1 MKAPEELHD
10 IPAGQGNEAGAGGF
24 AGGAGAGGAAAAQT
38 IPGPLV
44 RDVTDDTFAQLL
56 ELSQTVPF
64 ILDMWAPWC
73 APCRQLGPILEKAV
87 AQAGG
92 RVALAKVNVDEN
104 PAIGQAFRVQSIPA
118 VFLLIN
124 GQPAPLFNGALPA
137 SAVQEV
143 ISKVIELAEQEGV
156 TGRVQTDEAGAA
168 GAADGAAGAAGAAG
182 ATAPDAPPAVAEEIE
197 TALKL
202 QAKGEYDQAI
212 ETLEN
217 YLKANPGES
226 GKVEPLLAKVRLQA
240 RSAAAEPAG
249 DQVGQGAQAATGE
262 IAAQLEA
269 ADAQMN
275 AGDAAGAMSRLLG
288 VVAETSGEDRDAA
301 RARLVEYF
309 SILGDDPLVPA
320 MRSKLAT
327 LLY

>member
-1 MKAPEELHD
+1 MNAPEELHD
-10 IPAGQGNEAGAGGF
+10 IPAGQGSEAGAGSF
-24 AGGAGAGGAAAAQT
+24 AGGAGAGGAAGSQT

-73 APCRQLGPILEKAV
+73 GPCRQLGPVLEKAV
-87 AQAGG
+87 AKAGG
-92 RVALAKVNVDEN
+92 RVALAKVNVDES

-124 GQPAPLFNGALPA
+124 GQPAPLFNGSLPA
-137 SAVQEV
+137 SAVQKV
-143 ISKVIELAEQEGV
+143 ISKVIELAEKEGV

-168 GAADGAAGAAGAAG
+168 GAADGAEAAGAAG
-182 ATAPDAPPAVAEEIE
+182 TPAPDAPPAVAEEIE

-212 ETLEN
+212 ETLET

-226 GKVEPLLAKVRLQA
+226 SKVEPLLAKVRLQA
-240 RSAAAEPAG
+240 RSAVAEPAG
-249 DQVGQGAQAATGE
+249 DQAEQGAQAATGE

-309 SILGDDPLVPA
+309 AILGDDPLVPA

>member
-10 IPAGQGNEAGAGGF
+10 IPAGQGGKV
-24 AGGAGAGGAAAAQT
+24 GAGGAAASQT
-38 IPGPLV
+38 IPGPVV

-56 ELSQTVPF
+56 ELSRTVPF

-73 APCRQLGPILEKAV
+73 GPCRQLGPNLEKAV
-87 AQAGG
+87 KKAGG
-92 RVALAKVNVDEN
+92 RVALAKVNIDEN

-118 VFLLIN
+118 VFLLMN

-137 SAVQEV
+137 SEVQEV
-143 ISKVIELAEQEGV
+143 IGKVIELAEKEGV
-156 TGRVQTDEAGAA
+156 TGRVQTDGADEA
-168 GAADGAAGAAGAAG
+168 GAADGAEAAG

-202 QAKGEYDQAI
+202 QAQGEYDQAI
-212 ETLEN
+212 ETLET
-217 YLKANPGES
+217 YLKTNPGES
-226 GKVEPLLAKVRLQA
+226 SQVEPLLAKIRLQA
-240 RSAAAEPAG
+240 RSAEAKPAGEPAG
-249 DQVGQGAQAATGE
+249 KGAQAASGE
-262 IAAQLEA
+262 VAAQLEA

-275 AGDAAGAMSRLLG
+275 AGDAAGALSRLLG

-309 SILGDDPLVPA
+309 AILGDDPLVPA

>member
-10 IPAGQGNEAGAGGF
+10 IPAGQGGKV
-24 AGGAGAGGAAAAQT
+24 GAGGAAASQT
-38 IPGPLV
+38 IPGPVV

-56 ELSQTVPF
+56 ELSRTVPF

-73 APCRQLGPILEKAV
+73 GPCRQLGPNLEKAV
-87 AQAGG
+87 KKAGG
-92 RVALAKVNVDEN
+92 RVALAKVNIDEN
-104 PAIGQAFRVQSIPA
+104 PAIGQAFQVQSIPA
-118 VFLLIN
+118 VFLLMN
-124 GQPAPLFNGALPA
+124 GQRAPLFNGALPA

-143 ISKVIELAEQEGV
+143 VSKVIELAEKEGV
-156 TGRVQTDEAGAA
+156 TGRVQTDGAGEAGS
-168 GAADGAAGAAGAAG
+168 ADGAGAAG

-212 ETLEN
+212 ETLET

-226 GKVEPLLAKVRLQA
+226 SQVEPLLAKIRLQA
-240 RSAAAEPAG
+240 RSAEAEPAG
-249 DQVGQGAQAATGE
+249 EPAGQGATGE

-288 VVAETSGEDRDAA
+288 VVAEASGEDRDAA

-309 SILGDDPLVPA
+309 AILGDDPLVPA

>member
-10 IPAGQGNEAGAGGF
+10 IPAGQGSEAGAGGF
-24 AGGAGAGGAAAAQT
+24 AGGAGAGGAAAAHT

-44 RDVTDDTFAQLL
+44 RDVTDDTFAKLL

-73 APCRQLGPILEKAV
+73 GPCRQLGPVLEKAV
-87 AQAGG
+87 AKAGG
-92 RVALAKVNVDEN
+92 RVALAKVNIDEN

-118 VFLLIN
+118 VFLLMN

-137 SAVQEV
+137 SEVQEV

-168 GAADGAAGAAGAAG
+168 GAADGAAGAAG
-182 ATAPDAPPAVAEEIE
+182 TPAPDASPAVAEEIE

-202 QAKGEYDQAI
+202 QVQGEYDQAI

-240 RSAAAEPAG
+240 RSAVAEPAG
-249 DQVGQGAQAATGE
+249 DQAGQGAQAATGE

>member
-10 IPAGQGNEAGAGGF
+10 IPAGQGGKV
-24 AGGAGAGGAAAAQT
+24 GAGGAAASQT
-38 IPGPLV
+38 IPGPVV

-56 ELSQTVPF
+56 ELSRTVPF

-73 APCRQLGPILEKAV
+73 GPCRQLGPNLEKAV
-87 AQAGG
+87 KKAGG
-92 RVALAKVNVDEN
+92 RVALAKVNIDEN

-118 VFLLIN
+118 VFLLMN
-124 GQPAPLFNGALPA
+124 GQRAPLFNGALPA
-137 SAVQEV
+137 STVQEV
-143 ISKVIELAEQEGV
+143 VSKVIELAEKEGV
-156 TGRVQTDEAGAA
+156 TGRVQTDGAGEA
-168 GAADGAAGAAGAAG
+168 GAADGAGAAG

-212 ETLEN
+212 ETLET

-226 GKVEPLLAKVRLQA
+226 SQVEPLLAKIRLQA
-240 RSAAAEPAG
+240 RSAEAEPAG
-249 DQVGQGAQAATGE
+249 EPAGQGASGE

-288 VVAETSGEDRDAA
+288 VVAEASGEDRDAA

-309 SILGDDPLVPA
+309 AILGDDPLVPA

>member
-1 MKAPEELHD
+1 M
-10 IPAGQGNEAGAGGF
+10 
-24 AGGAGAGGAAAAQT
+24 
-38 IPGPLV
+38 
-44 RDVTDDTFAQLL
+44 
-56 ELSQTVPF
+56 
-64 ILDMWAPWC
+64 
-73 APCRQLGPILEKAV
+73 
-87 AQAGG
+87 
-92 RVALAKVNVDEN
+92 
-104 PAIGQAFRVQSIPA
+104 
-118 VFLLIN
+118 
-124 GQPAPLFNGALPA
+124 
-137 SAVQEV
+137 
-143 ISKVIELAEQEGV
+143 
-156 TGRVQTDEAGAA
+156 
-168 GAADGAAGAAGAAG
+168 
-182 ATAPDAPPAVAEEIE
+182 
-197 TALKL
+197 KL

-226 GKVEPLLAKVRLQA
+226 SKVEPLLAKVRLQA
-240 RSAAAEPAG
+240 RSAVAEPAG
-249 DQVGQGAQAATGE
+249 DQAGQGAQAATGE

-288 VVAETSGEDRDAA
+288 VIAETSGEDRDAA

>member
-10 IPAGQGNEAGAGGF
+10 IPAGKGGKAGS
-24 AGGAGAGGAAAAQT
+24 GGAAGSQT
-38 IPGPLV
+38 IPGPVV

-56 ELSQTVPF
+56 ELSRTVPF

-73 APCRQLGPILEKAV
+73 GPCRQLGPVLEKAV
-87 AQAGG
+87 KKAGG
-92 RVALAKVNVDEN
+92 RVALAKVNIDEN

-118 VFLLIN
+118 VFLLMN

-137 SAVQEV
+137 SEVQEV
-143 ISKVIELAEQEGV
+143 VSKVIELAEKEGV
-156 TGRVQTDEAGAA
+156 TGRVQTDGADEAGS
-168 GAADGAAGAAGAAG
+168 ADGAEAAG

-202 QAKGEYDQAI
+202 QAQGEYNQAI
-212 ETLEN
+212 ETLET

-226 GKVEPLLAKVRLQA
+226 GKVEPLLAKIRLQA
-240 RSAAAEPAG
+240 RSAEAEPAG
-249 DQVGQGAQAATGE
+249 EPTGQGAQAVSGE
-262 IAAQLEA
+262 VAAQLEA

-288 VVAETSGEDRDAA
+288 VVAEASGEDRDAA

-309 SILGDDPLVPA
+309 VILGDDPLVPA

>member
-1 MKAPEELHD
+1 MNTPTELHD
-10 IPAGQGNEAGAGGF
+10 ISADQGSEAGASSF
-24 AGGAGAGGAAAAQT
+24 AGHAGAGGAADAQT

-56 ELSQTVPF
+56 ELSRTVPF

-73 APCRQLGPILEKAV
+73 GPCRQLGPVLEKAV

-143 ISKVIELAEQEGV
+143 INKVIELAEQEGV

-168 GAADGAAGAAGAAG
+168 GAADGAAGATG
-182 ATAPDAPPAVAEEIE
+182 TPAPDAPPAVAEEIE

-202 QAKGEYDQAI
+202 QVQGEYDQAI

-226 GKVEPLLAKVRLQA
+226 GKVEPLLAKARLQA
-240 RSAAAEPAG
+240 RSAAEPAG
-249 DQVGQGAQAATGE
+249 DQAGQGAQAVTGE
-262 IAAQLEA
+262 VAAQLEA

-288 VVAETSGEDRDAA
+288 VVAETSGEDRDAV

-320 MRSKLAT
+320 MRSRLAT
-327 LLY
+327 VLY

>member
-1 MKAPEELHD
+1 MKALEELHD
-10 IPAGQGNEAGAGGF
+10 IPAGQG
-24 AGGAGAGGAAAAQT
+24 GGAGAGVAAASQT
-38 IPGPLV
+38 IPGPVV

-56 ELSQTVPF
+56 ELSRTVPF

-73 APCRQLGPILEKAV
+73 GPCRQLGPNLEKAV
-87 AQAGG
+87 KKAGG
-92 RVALAKVNVDEN
+92 RVALAKVNIDEN

-118 VFLLIN
+118 VFLLMN

-143 ISKVIELAEQEGV
+143 IGKVIELAEKEGV
-156 TGRVQTDEAGAA
+156 TGRVQTDGADEAGS
-168 GAADGAAGAAGAAG
+168 ADGAEAAG

-212 ETLEN
+212 ETLET

-226 GKVEPLLAKVRLQA
+226 SQVEPLLAKIRLQA
-240 RSAAAEPAG
+240 RSAEAEPAG
-249 DQVGQGAQAATGE
+249 EPAGQGATGE

-288 VVAETSGEDRDAA
+288 LVAEASGEDRDAA

-309 SILGDDPLVPA
+309 AILGDDPLVPA

>member
-10 IPAGQGNEAGAGGF
+10 IPAGQGGKVGA
-24 AGGAGAGGAAAAQT
+24 GAAAASQT
-38 IPGPLV
+38 IPGPVV

-56 ELSQTVPF
+56 ELSRTVPF

-73 APCRQLGPILEKAV
+73 GPCRQLGPNLEKAV
-87 AQAGG
+87 KKAGG
-92 RVALAKVNVDEN
+92 RVALAKVNIDEN
-104 PAIGQAFRVQSIPA
+104 PAIGQAFQVQSIPA
-118 VFLLIN
+118 VFLLMN
-124 GQPAPLFNGALPA
+124 GQRAPLFNGALPA
-137 SAVQEV
+137 STVQEV
-143 ISKVIELAEQEGV
+143 VSKVIELAEKEGV
-156 TGRVQTDEAGAA
+156 TGRVQTDGAGEA
-168 GAADGAAGAAGAAG
+168 GAADGAGAAG

-226 GKVEPLLAKVRLQA
+226 SKVEPLLAKIRLQA
-240 RSAAAEPAG
+240 RSAEAEPTGEPAG
-249 DQVGQGAQAATGE
+249 QGASGE

-288 VVAETSGEDRDAA
+288 VVAEASGEDRDAA

-309 SILGDDPLVPA
+309 AILGDDPLVPA

>member
-1 MKAPEELHD
+1 MNTPTEIHD
-10 IPAGQGNEAGAGGF
+10 ISAGHGGIADSGGSVEHAGMDDPAASPV
-24 AGGAGAGGAAAAQT
+24 

-44 RDVTDDTFAQLL
+44 RDVTDDTFAKLL
-56 ELSQTVPF
+56 ELSRTVPF

-73 APCRQLGPILEKAV
+73 GPCRQLGPVLEKAV

-156 TGRVQTDEAGAA
+156 TGRVQTDEAGTA
-168 GAADGAAGAAGAAG
+168 GTTDGAAGAGG
-182 ATAPDAPPAVAEEIE
+182 TPAPGAPPAVAEEIE

-202 QAKGEYDQAI
+202 QAQGEYDQAI
-212 ETLEN
+212 ETLET

-226 GKVEPLLAKVRLQA
+226 SKVEPLLAKARLQA
-240 RSAAAEPAG
+240 RSAVAEPAG
-249 DQVGQGAQAATGE
+249 AATGQGAQAVTGE
-262 IAAQLEA
+262 VAAQLEA

-320 MRSKLAT
+320 MRSRLAT

>member
-10 IPAGQGNEAGAGGF
+10 IPAGQGGKV
-24 AGGAGAGGAAAAQT
+24 GAGGAVASQT
-38 IPGPLV
+38 IPGPVV

-56 ELSQTVPF
+56 ELSRTVPF

-73 APCRQLGPILEKAV
+73 GPCRQLGPNLEKAV
-87 AQAGG
+87 KKAGG
-92 RVALAKVNVDEN
+92 RVALAKVNIDEN

-118 VFLLIN
+118 VFLLMN

-137 SAVQEV
+137 SEVQEV
-143 ISKVIELAEQEGV
+143 IGKVIELAEKEGV
-156 TGRVQTDEAGAA
+156 TGRVQTDGADEA
-168 GAADGAAGAAGAAG
+168 GAADGAGAAG

-202 QAKGEYDQAI
+202 QAQGEYDQAI
-212 ETLEN
+212 ETLET
-217 YLKANPGES
+217 YLKTNPGES
-226 GKVEPLLAKVRLQA
+226 GKVEPLLAKIRLQA
-240 RSAAAEPAG
+240 RSAEAEPAG
-249 DQVGQGAQAATGE
+249 EPAGQGATGE

-288 VVAETSGEDRDAA
+288 VVAEASGEDRDAA

-309 SILGDDPLVPA
+309 AILGDDPLVPA

>member
-10 IPAGQGNEAGAGGF
+10 IPAGQGGKV
-24 AGGAGAGGAAAAQT
+24 GAGGAAASQT
-38 IPGPLV
+38 IPGPVV

-56 ELSQTVPF
+56 ELSRTVPF

-73 APCRQLGPILEKAV
+73 GPCRQLGPNLEKAV
-87 AQAGG
+87 KKAGG
-92 RVALAKVNVDEN
+92 RVALAKVNIDEN

-118 VFLLIN
+118 VFLLMN

-143 ISKVIELAEQEGV
+143 ISKVIELAEKEGV
-156 TGRVQTDEAGAA
+156 TGRVQTDGAGEA
-168 GAADGAAGAAGAAG
+168 GAADGAGAAG

-212 ETLEN
+212 ETLET

-226 GKVEPLLAKVRLQA
+226 SQVEPLLAKIRLQA
-240 RSAAAEPAG
+240 RSAEAEPAG
-249 DQVGQGAQAATGE
+249 EPAGQGATGE

-275 AGDAAGAMSRLLG
+275 AGDAAGALSRLLG

-309 SILGDDPLVPA
+309 AILGDDPLVPA

>member
-10 IPAGQGNEAGAGGF
+10 IPAGQGGKV
-24 AGGAGAGGAAAAQT
+24 GAGGAAASQT
-38 IPGPLV
+38 IPGPVV

-56 ELSQTVPF
+56 ELSRTVPF

-73 APCRQLGPILEKAV
+73 GPCRQLGPNLEKAV
-87 AQAGG
+87 KKAGG
-92 RVALAKVNVDEN
+92 RVALAKVNIDEN
-104 PAIGQAFRVQSIPA
+104 PAIGQAFQVQSIPA
-118 VFLLIN
+118 VFLLMN
-124 GQPAPLFNGALPA
+124 GQRAPLFNGALPA
-137 SAVQEV
+137 STVQEV
-143 ISKVIELAEQEGV
+143 VSKVIELAEKEGV
-156 TGRVQTDEAGAA
+156 TGRVQTDGAGEA
-168 GAADGAAGAAGAAG
+168 GAADGAGAAG

-212 ETLEN
+212 ETLET

-226 GKVEPLLAKVRLQA
+226 SQVEPLLAKIRLQA
-240 RSAAAEPAG
+240 RSAEAEPAG
-249 DQVGQGAQAATGE
+249 EPAGQGASGE

-288 VVAETSGEDRDAA
+288 VVAEASGEDRDAA

-309 SILGDDPLVPA
+309 AILGDDPLVPA

>member
-10 IPAGQGNEAGAGGF
+10 IPAGQG
-24 AGGAGAGGAAAAQT
+24 GGAGAGGAAASQT
-38 IPGPLV
+38 IPGPVV

-56 ELSQTVPF
+56 ELSRTVPF

-73 APCRQLGPILEKAV
+73 GPCRQLGPNLEKAV
-87 AQAGG
+87 KKAGG
-92 RVALAKVNVDEN
+92 RVALAKVNIDEN

-118 VFLLIN
+118 VFLLMN

-143 ISKVIELAEQEGV
+143 VSKVIELAEKEGV
-156 TGRVQTDEAGAA
+156 TGRVQTDGAGEAGS
-168 GAADGAAGAAGAAG
+168 ADGAEAAG

-212 ETLEN
+212 ETLET

-226 GKVEPLLAKVRLQA
+226 SQVEPLLAKIRLQA
-240 RSAAAEPAG
+240 RSAEAEPAG
-249 DQVGQGAQAATGE
+249 ESAGKGAQAASGE
-262 IAAQLEA
+262 VAAQLEA

-275 AGDAAGAMSRLLG
+275 AGDAAGALSRLLG

>member
-1 MKAPEELHD
+1 MKAPEELQD
-10 IPAGQGNEAGAGGF
+10 IPAGQGSEPGSGDF
-24 AGGAGAGGAAAAQT
+24 AGGAGASGAAGSQT

-92 RVALAKVNVDEN
+92 RVALAKVNVDES

-124 GQPAPLFNGALPA
+124 GQPAPLFNGSLPA
-137 SAVQEV
+137 SAVQKV
-143 ISKVIELAEQEGV
+143 ISKVIELAEKEGV

-168 GAADGAAGAAGAAG
+168 DGAEAAGTAG
-182 ATAPDAPPAVAEEIE
+182 TPAPDAPPAVAEEIE

-202 QAKGEYDQAI
+202 QAKGEYNQAI
-212 ETLEN
+212 ETLET

-226 GKVEPLLAKVRLQA
+226 SKVEPLLAKVRLQA
-240 RSAAAEPAG
+240 RSAVAEPAG
-249 DQVGQGAQAATGE
+249 DQAEQGAQAATGE

-309 SILGDDPLVPA
+309 AILGDDSLVPA

>member
-10 IPAGQGNEAGAGGF
+10 IPAGQGGKV
-24 AGGAGAGGAAAAQT
+24 GAGGAAASQT
-38 IPGPLV
+38 IPGPVV

-56 ELSQTVPF
+56 ELSRTVPF

-73 APCRQLGPILEKAV
+73 GPCRQLGPNLEKAV
-87 AQAGG
+87 KKAGG
-92 RVALAKVNVDEN
+92 RVALAKVNIDEN

-118 VFLLIN
+118 VFLLMN

-143 ISKVIELAEQEGV
+143 VSKVIELAEKEGV
-156 TGRVQTDEAGAA
+156 TGRVQTDGAGEA
-168 GAADGAAGAAGAAG
+168 GAADGAGAAG

-226 GKVEPLLAKVRLQA
+226 SKVEPLLAKVRLQA
-240 RSAAAEPAG
+240 RSAVAEPAG
-249 DQVGQGAQAATGE
+249 DQAGQGAQAATGE

>member
-1 MKAPEELHD
+1 
-10 IPAGQGNEAGAGGF
+10 F
-24 AGGAGAGGAAAAQT
+24 
-38 IPGPLV
+38 
-44 RDVTDDTFAQLL
+44 R
-56 ELSQTVPF
+56 
-64 ILDMWAPWC
+64 
-73 APCRQLGPILEKAV
+73 
-87 AQAGG
+87 
-92 RVALAKVNVDEN
+92 RVLFRST
-104 PAIGQAFRVQSIPA
+104 GQAFRVQSIPA
-118 VFLLIN
+118 VFLLMN

-168 GAADGAAGAAGAAG
+168 GATDGAAGAAG
-182 ATAPDAPPAVAEEIE
+182 TPAPDAPPAVAEEIE
-197 TALKL
+197 AALKL

-226 GKVEPLLAKVRLQA
+226 SKVEPLLAKVRLQA
-240 RSAAAEPAG
+240 RSAVAEPAG
-249 DQVGQGAQAATGE
+249 DQAGQGTQAATGE

-275 AGDAAGAMSRLLG
+275 AGDTAGAMSRLLG
-288 VVAETSGEDRDAA
+288 VIAETSGEDRDAA

>member
-1 MKAPEELHD
+1 MTMKAPEELHD
-10 IPAGQGNEAGAGGF
+10 IPAGQG
-24 AGGAGAGGAAAAQT
+24 GGAGAGGAAGSQT

-56 ELSQTVPF
+56 ELSRTVPF

-73 APCRQLGPILEKAV
+73 GPCRQLGPVLEKAV

-118 VFLLIN
+118 VFLLMN

-143 ISKVIELAEQEGV
+143 VSKVIELAEKEGV
-156 TGRVQTDEAGAA
+156 TGRVQTDGAGEA
-168 GAADGAAGAAGAAG
+168 GAADGAGAAG
-182 ATAPDAPPAVAEEIE
+182 ATAPDAPPTVAEEIE

-202 QAKGEYDQAI
+202 QAQGEYDQAI
-212 ETLEN
+212 ETLET

-226 GKVEPLLAKVRLQA
+226 GKVEPLLAKIRLQA
-240 RSAAAEPAG
+240 RSAEAEPAG
-249 DQVGQGAQAATGE
+249 EPAGKGATGE
-262 IAAQLEA
+262 VAAQLEA

-275 AGDAAGAMSRLLG
+275 AGDAAGALSRLLG

-309 SILGDDPLVPA
+309 AILGDDPLVPA

>member
-10 IPAGQGNEAGAGGF
+10 IPAGQGGKV
-24 AGGAGAGGAAAAQT
+24 GAGGAAASQT
-38 IPGPLV
+38 IPGPVV
-44 RDVTDDTFAQLL
+44 RDVTDDTFAHLL

-73 APCRQLGPILEKAV
+73 GPCRQLGPNLEKAV
-87 AQAGG
+87 KKAGG
-92 RVALAKVNVDEN
+92 RVALAKVNIDEN
-104 PAIGQAFRVQSIPA
+104 PAIGQAFQVQSIPA
-118 VFLLIN
+118 VFLLMN
-124 GQPAPLFNGALPA
+124 GQRAPLFNGALPA
-137 SAVQEV
+137 STVQEV
-143 ISKVIELAEQEGV
+143 VSKVIELAEKEGV
-156 TGRVQTDEAGAA
+156 TGRVQTDGAGEA
-168 GAADGAAGAAGAAG
+168 GAADGAGAAG

-226 GKVEPLLAKVRLQA
+226 SKVEPLLAKIRLQA
-240 RSAAAEPAG
+240 RSAEAEPTGEPAG
-249 DQVGQGAQAATGE
+249 QGASGE

-288 VVAETSGEDRDAA
+288 VVAEASGEDRDAA

-309 SILGDDPLVPA
+309 AILGDDPLVPA

>member
-10 IPAGQGNEAGAGGF
+10 IPAGQGSEAGAGGF
-24 AGGAGAGGAAAAQT
+24 AGGAGADGAAAAQT

-73 APCRQLGPILEKAV
+73 GPCRQLGPVLEKAV
-87 AQAGG
+87 AKAGG
-92 RVALAKVNVDEN
+92 RVALAKVNIDEN

-118 VFLLIN
+118 VFLLMN
-124 GQPAPLFNGALPA
+124 GQPAPLFSGALPA

-168 GAADGAAGAAGAAG
+168 GAADGAAGAAG
-182 ATAPDAPPAVAEEIE
+182 TPAPDAPPAVAEEIE

-202 QAKGEYDQAI
+202 QSKGEYDQAI

-249 DQVGQGAQAATGE
+249 DQAGQNAQAATGE

-288 VVAETSGEDRDAA
+288 VIAETSGEDRDAA

>member
-10 IPAGQGNEAGAGGF
+10 IPAGQGGKV
-24 AGGAGAGGAAAAQT
+24 GAGGAAASQT
-38 IPGPLV
+38 IPGPVV

-56 ELSQTVPF
+56 ELSRTVPF

-73 APCRQLGPILEKAV
+73 GPCRQLGPNLEKAV
-87 AQAGG
+87 KKAGG
-92 RVALAKVNVDEN
+92 RVALAKVNIDEN
-104 PAIGQAFRVQSIPA
+104 PAIGQAFQVQSIPA
-118 VFLLIN
+118 VFLLMN
-124 GQPAPLFNGALPA
+124 GQRAPLFNGALPA
-137 SAVQEV
+137 STVQEV
-143 ISKVIELAEQEGV
+143 VSKVIELAEKEGV
-156 TGRVQTDEAGAA
+156 TGRVQTDGAGEA
-168 GAADGAAGAAGAAG
+168 GAADGAGAAG

-226 GKVEPLLAKVRLQA
+226 SKVEPLLAKIRLQA
-240 RSAAAEPAG
+240 RSAEAEPTGEPAG
-249 DQVGQGAQAATGE
+249 QGASGE

-288 VVAETSGEDRDAA
+288 VVAEASGEDRDAA

-309 SILGDDPLVPA
+309 AILGDDSLVPA

>member
-10 IPAGQGNEAGAGGF
+10 IPAGQGGKV
-24 AGGAGAGGAAAAQT
+24 GAGGAAASQT

-56 ELSQTVPF
+56 ELSRTVPF

-73 APCRQLGPILEKAV
+73 GPCRQLGPNLEKAV
-87 AQAGG
+87 KKAGG
-92 RVALAKVNVDEN
+92 RVALAKVNIDEN

-118 VFLLIN
+118 VFLLMN

-143 ISKVIELAEQEGV
+143 VSKVIELAEKEGV
-156 TGRVQTDEAGAA
+156 TGRVQTDGADEA
-168 GAADGAAGAAGAAG
+168 GAADGAGAAG

-212 ETLEN
+212 ETLET

-226 GKVEPLLAKVRLQA
+226 GKVEPLLAKIRLQA
-240 RSAAAEPAG
+240 RSAEAEPAG
-249 DQVGQGAQAATGE
+249 EPAGQGATGE

-275 AGDAAGAMSRLLG
+275 AGDAAGALSRLLG

-309 SILGDDPLVPA
+309 AILGDDPLVPA

>member
-10 IPAGQGNEAGAGGF
+10 IPAGQGGKV
-24 AGGAGAGGAAAAQT
+24 GAGGAAASQT
-38 IPGPLV
+38 IPGPVV

-56 ELSQTVPF
+56 ELSRTVPF

-73 APCRQLGPILEKAV
+73 GPCRQLGPNLEKAV
-87 AQAGG
+87 KKAGG
-92 RVALAKVNVDEN
+92 RVALAKVNIDEN
-104 PAIGQAFRVQSIPA
+104 PAIGQALQVQSIPA
-118 VFLLIN
+118 VFLLMN
-124 GQPAPLFNGALPA
+124 GQRAPLFNGALPA

-143 ISKVIELAEQEGV
+143 VSKVIELAEKEGV
-156 TGRVQTDEAGAA
+156 TGRVQTDGAGEA
-168 GAADGAAGAAGAAG
+168 GAADGAGAAG

-212 ETLEN
+212 ETLET

-226 GKVEPLLAKVRLQA
+226 SQVEPLLAKIRLQA
-240 RSAAAEPAG
+240 RSAEAEPAG
-249 DQVGQGAQAATGE
+249 EPAGQGAQAASGE

-275 AGDAAGAMSRLLG
+275 AGDAAGALSRLLG

-309 SILGDDPLVPA
+309 AILGDDPLVPA

>member
-10 IPAGQGNEAGAGGF
+10 IPAGQGGKV
-24 AGGAGAGGAAAAQT
+24 GAGGAAASQT
-38 IPGPLV
+38 IPGPVV

-56 ELSQTVPF
+56 ELSRTVPF

-73 APCRQLGPILEKAV
+73 GPCRQLGPNLEKAV
-87 AQAGG
+87 KKAGG
-92 RVALAKVNVDEN
+92 RVALAKVNIDEN

-118 VFLLIN
+118 VFLLMN

-137 SAVQEV
+137 SEVQEV
-143 ISKVIELAEQEGV
+143 IGKVIELAEKEGV
-156 TGRVQTDEAGAA
+156 TGRVQTDGADEA
-168 GAADGAAGAAGAAG
+168 GAADGDEAAG

-202 QAKGEYDQAI
+202 QAQGEYDQAI
-212 ETLEN
+212 ETLET
-217 YLKANPGES
+217 YLKTNPGES
-226 GKVEPLLAKVRLQA
+226 GKVEPLLAKIRLQA
-240 RSAAAEPAG
+240 RSAKAKPAGEPAG
-249 DQVGQGAQAATGE
+249 KGASGE
-262 IAAQLEA
+262 VAAQLEA

-275 AGDAAGAMSRLLG
+275 AGNAAGALSRLLG

-309 SILGDDPLVPA
+309 AILGDDPLVPA

>member
-10 IPAGQGNEAGAGGF
+10 IPAGQGGA
-24 AGGAGAGGAAAAQT
+24 AGAGGAADAHT

-44 RDVTDDTFAQLL
+44 RDVTDDTFAQFL
-56 ELSQTVPF
+56 ELSRTVPF

-73 APCRQLGPILEKAV
+73 GPCRQLGPVLEKAV

-118 VFLLIN
+118 VFLLMN

-143 ISKVIELAEQEGV
+143 INKVIELAEKEGV

-168 GAADGAAGAAGAAG
+168 DGAAGAA
-182 ATAPDAPPAVAEEIE
+182 APDAPPAVAEEIE

-202 QAKGEYDQAI
+202 QAQGEYDQTI
-212 ETLEN
+212 ETLET

-240 RSAAAEPAG
+240 RSAVAEPAG
-249 DQVGQGAQAATGE
+249 DQAGQGAQAVTGE

-275 AGDAAGAMSRLLG
+275 ARDAAGAMSRLLG

>member
-10 IPAGQGNEAGAGGF
+10 IPAGQGGKV
-24 AGGAGAGGAAAAQT
+24 GAGGAAASQT
-38 IPGPLV
+38 IPGPVV

-56 ELSQTVPF
+56 ELSRTVPF

-73 APCRQLGPILEKAV
+73 GPCRQLGPNLEKAV
-87 AQAGG
+87 KKAGG
-92 RVALAKVNVDEN
+92 RVALAKVNIDEN
-104 PAIGQAFRVQSIPA
+104 PAIGQAFQVQSIPA
-118 VFLLIN
+118 VFLLMN
-124 GQPAPLFNGALPA
+124 GQRAPLFNGALPA
-137 SAVQEV
+137 STVQEV
-143 ISKVIELAEQEGV
+143 VSKVIELAEKEGV
-156 TGRVQTDEAGAA
+156 TGRVQTDGAGEA
-168 GAADGAAGAAGAAG
+168 GAADGAGAAG

-212 ETLEN
+212 ETLET

-226 GKVEPLLAKVRLQA
+226 SQVEPLLAKIRLQA
-240 RSAAAEPAG
+240 RSAEAEPAG
-249 DQVGQGAQAATGE
+249 EPAGQGAQTASGE
-262 IAAQLEA
+262 VAAQLEA

-275 AGDAAGAMSRLLG
+275 AGDAAGALSRLLG

-309 SILGDDPLVPA
+309 AILGDDPLVPA

>member
-10 IPAGQGNEAGAGGF
+10 IPAGQGGKV
-24 AGGAGAGGAAAAQT
+24 GAGGAAASQT
-38 IPGPLV
+38 IPGPVV

-56 ELSQTVPF
+56 ELSRTVPF

-73 APCRQLGPILEKAV
+73 GPCRQLGPNLEKAV
-87 AQAGG
+87 KKAGG
-92 RVALAKVNVDEN
+92 RVALAKVNIDEN
-104 PAIGQAFRVQSIPA
+104 PAIGQAFQVQSIPA
-118 VFLLIN
+118 VFLLMN
-124 GQPAPLFNGALPA
+124 GQRAPLFNGALPA
-137 SAVQEV
+137 STVQEV
-143 ISKVIELAEQEGV
+143 VSKVIELAEKEGV
-156 TGRVQTDEAGAA
+156 TGRVQTDGAGEA
-168 GAADGAAGAAGAAG
+168 GAADGAGAAG

-226 GKVEPLLAKVRLQA
+226 SKVEPLLAKIRLQA
-240 RSAAAEPAG
+240 RSAEAEPTGEPAG
-249 DQVGQGAQAATGE
+249 QGASGE

-288 VVAETSGEDRDAA
+288 VVAEASGEDRDAA

-309 SILGDDPLVPA
+309 AILGDDPLVPA

>member
-10 IPAGQGNEAGAGGF
+10 IPAGQGSEAGAGGF
-24 AGGAGAGGAAAAQT
+24 AGGAGASGAAAAQT

-73 APCRQLGPILEKAV
+73 GPCRQLGPLLEKAV
-87 AQAGG
+87 AKAGG
-92 RVALAKVNVDEN
+92 RVALAKVNIDEN

-118 VFLLIN
+118 VFLLMN

-137 SAVQEV
+137 SAVQKV
-143 ISKVIELAEQEGV
+143 ISKVIELAEKEGV
-156 TGRVQTDEAGAA
+156 TGRVQTDEAGAT
-168 GAADGAAGAAGAAG
+168 GAADGAEAAGTAG
-182 ATAPDAPPAVAEEIE
+182 TPASDAPPAVAEEIE

-226 GKVEPLLAKVRLQA
+226 NKVEPLLAKVRLQA
-240 RSAAAEPAG
+240 RSAVAEPAG
-249 DQVGQGAQAATGE
+249 DQAEQGTQAASGE

>member
-10 IPAGQGNEAGAGGF
+10 IPAGQGGK
-24 AGGAGAGGAAAAQT
+24 AGAGGAAASQT
-38 IPGPLV
+38 IPGPVV

-56 ELSQTVPF
+56 ELSRTVPF

-73 APCRQLGPILEKAV
+73 GPCRQLGPNLEKAV
-87 AQAGG
+87 KKAGG
-92 RVALAKVNVDEN
+92 RVALAKVNIDEN

-118 VFLLIN
+118 VFLLMN

-143 ISKVIELAEQEGV
+143 ISKVIELAEKEGV
-156 TGRVQTDEAGAA
+156 TGRVQTDGADEAGS
-168 GAADGAAGAAGAAG
+168 ADGAGAAG

-212 ETLEN
+212 ETLET

-226 GKVEPLLAKVRLQA
+226 GKVEPLLAKIRLQA
-240 RSAAAEPAG
+240 RSAEAEPTGEPAG
-249 DQVGQGAQAATGE
+249 KGAQTASGE
-262 IAAQLEA
+262 VAAQLEA

-275 AGDAAGAMSRLLG
+275 AGDAAGALSRLLG

-309 SILGDDPLVPA
+309 AILGDDPLVPA

>member
-1 MKAPEELHD
+1 MNAPTELHD
-10 IPAGQGNEAGAGGF
+10 ISAGHGGIADSGGSAGH
-24 AGGAGAGGAAAAQT
+24 AGAGGAAAAQT
-38 IPGPLV
+38 IPGSLV
-44 RDVTDDTFAQLL
+44 RDVTDDTFAKLL
-56 ELSQTVPF
+56 ELSRTVPF

-73 APCRQLGPILEKAV
+73 GPCRQLGPVLEKAV

-118 VFLLIN
+118 VFLLMN

-168 GAADGAAGAAGAAG
+168 GAADGAAGAGG
-182 ATAPDAPPAVAEEIE
+182 TPAPGAPPAVAEEIE

-212 ETLEN
+212 ETLET

-240 RSAAAEPAG
+240 RSAVAEPAG
-249 DQVGQGAQAATGE
+249 AATGQGAQAVTGE

-288 VVAETSGEDRDAA
+288 VIAETSGEDRDAA

>member
-1 MKAPEELHD
+1 MKVPEELHD
-10 IPAGQGNEAGAGGF
+10 IPAGQGSEAGAGGF
-24 AGGAGAGGAAAAQT
+24 AGGAGAGGAADTQT

-73 APCRQLGPILEKAV
+73 GPCRQLGPVLEKAV
-87 AQAGG
+87 AKAGG
-92 RVALAKVNVDEN
+92 RVALAKVNIDEN

-168 GAADGAAGAAGAAG
+168 GAADGAAGAVG
-182 ATAPDAPPAVAEEIE
+182 TPAPDAPPAVAEEIE
-197 TALKL
+197 AALKL

-226 GKVEPLLAKVRLQA
+226 SKVEPLLAKARLQA
-240 RSAAAEPAG
+240 RSAVAEPAG
-249 DQVGQGAQAATGE
+249 DQAGQGAQAATGE

>member
-1 MKAPEELHD
+1 MNTPTELHD
-10 IPAGQGNEAGAGGF
+10 ISAGHGGIADSGGSVEHAGMDGSIASPM
-24 AGGAGAGGAAAAQT
+24 

-44 RDVTDDTFAQLL
+44 RDVTDDTFAKLL
-56 ELSQTVPF
+56 ELSRTVPF

-73 APCRQLGPILEKAV
+73 GPCRQLGPVLEKAV

-168 GAADGAAGAAGAAG
+168 GATDGAAGAGG
-182 ATAPDAPPAVAEEIE
+182 TPAPGAPPAVAEEIE

-202 QAKGEYDQAI
+202 QAKGEYGQAI
-212 ETLEN
+212 ETLET
-217 YLKANPGES
+217 YLKSNPGQS
-226 GKVEPLLAKVRLQA
+226 GKVEPLLAKARLQA
-240 RSAAAEPAG
+240 RSAVAEPAG
-249 DQVGQGAQAATGE
+249 DQAEQGAQAVTGE

-320 MRSKLAT
+320 MRSRLAT
-327 LLY
+327 VLY

>member
-10 IPAGQGNEAGAGGF
+10 IPAGQGGKV
-24 AGGAGAGGAAAAQT
+24 GAGGAAASQT
-38 IPGPLV
+38 IPGPVV

-56 ELSQTVPF
+56 ELSRTVPF

-73 APCRQLGPILEKAV
+73 GPCRQLGPNLEKAV
-87 AQAGG
+87 KKAGG
-92 RVALAKVNVDEN
+92 RVALAKVNIDEN
-104 PAIGQAFRVQSIPA
+104 PAIGQAFQVQSIPA
-118 VFLLIN
+118 VFLLMN
-124 GQPAPLFNGALPA
+124 GQRAPLFNGALPA
-137 SAVQEV
+137 STVQEV
-143 ISKVIELAEQEGV
+143 VSKVIELAEKEGV
-156 TGRVQTDEAGAA
+156 TGRVQTDGAGEA
-168 GAADGAAGAAGAAG
+168 GAADGAGAAG

-212 ETLEN
+212 ETLET

-226 GKVEPLLAKVRLQA
+226 SQVEPLLAKIRLQA
-240 RSAAAEPAG
+240 RSAEAEPTGEPAG
-249 DQVGQGAQAATGE
+249 KGAQAAGGE
-262 IAAQLEA
+262 VAAQLEA

>member
-10 IPAGQGNEAGAGGF
+10 IPAGQGSEAGAGGF
-24 AGGAGAGGAAAAQT
+24 AGGAGAGGAAAAHT

-44 RDVTDDTFAQLL
+44 RDVTDDTFAKLL

-73 APCRQLGPILEKAV
+73 GPCRQLGPVLEKAV
-87 AQAGG
+87 AKAGG
-92 RVALAKVNVDEN
+92 RVALAKVNIDEN

-118 VFLLIN
+118 VFLLMN

-137 SAVQEV
+137 SEVQEV

-168 GAADGAAGAAGAAG
+168 GAADGAAGAAG
-182 ATAPDAPPAVAEEIE
+182 TPAPDASPAVAEEIE

-202 QAKGEYDQAI
+202 QVQGEYDQAI

-240 RSAAAEPAG
+240 RSAVAEPAG
-249 DQVGQGAQAATGE
+249 DQAGQGAQAATGE

-275 AGDAAGAMSRLLG
+275 REMPPGRCLG
-288 VVAETSGEDRDAA
+288 CWGS
-301 RARLVEYF
+301 
-309 SILGDDPLVPA
+309 
-320 MRSKLAT
+320 
-327 LLY
+327 

>member
-1 MKAPEELHD
+1 MKAPEGLHD
-10 IPAGQGNEAGAGGF
+10 IPAGQG
-24 AGGAGAGGAAAAQT
+24 GGAGAGGAAGSQT
-38 IPGPLV
+38 IPGPVV
-44 RDVTDDTFAQLL
+44 RDVRDDTFAQLL
-56 ELSQTVPF
+56 ELSRTVPF

-73 APCRQLGPILEKAV
+73 GPCRQLGPNLEKAV
-87 AQAGG
+87 KKAGG
-92 RVALAKVNVDEN
+92 RVALAKVNIDEN

-118 VFLLIN
+118 VFLLMN

-143 ISKVIELAEQEGV
+143 IGKVIELAEKEGV
-156 TGRVQTDEAGAA
+156 TGRVQTDGAGEA
-168 GAADGAAGAAGAAG
+168 GAADGAGAAG

-212 ETLEN
+212 ETLET

-226 GKVEPLLAKVRLQA
+226 SQVEPLLAKIRLQA
-240 RSAAAEPAG
+240 RSAEAEPAG
-249 DQVGQGAQAATGE
+249 EPAGQGATGE

-288 VVAETSGEDRDAA
+288 VVAEASGEDRDAA

-309 SILGDDPLVPA
+309 AILGDDPLVPA

>member
-10 IPAGQGNEAGAGGF
+10 IPAGQGGKV
-24 AGGAGAGGAAAAQT
+24 GAGGAAASQT
-38 IPGPLV
+38 IPGPVV

-56 ELSQTVPF
+56 ELSRTVPF

-73 APCRQLGPILEKAV
+73 GPCRQLGPNLAKAV
-87 AQAGG
+87 KKAGG
-92 RVALAKVNVDEN
+92 RVALAKVNIDEN
-104 PAIGQAFRVQSIPA
+104 PAIGQAFQVQSIPA
-118 VFLLIN
+118 VFLLMN
-124 GQPAPLFNGALPA
+124 GQRAPLFNGALPA

-143 ISKVIELAEQEGV
+143 VSKVIELAEKEGV
-156 TGRVQTDEAGAA
+156 TGRVQTDGAGEA
-168 GAADGAAGAAGAAG
+168 GAADGAGAAG

-197 TALKL
+197 TSLKL

-212 ETLEN
+212 ETLET
-217 YLKANPGES
+217 YLKTNPGES
-226 GKVEPLLAKVRLQA
+226 SQVEPLLAKIRLQA
-240 RSAAAEPAG
+240 RSAEAEPTGEPA
-249 DQVGQGAQAATGE
+249 GQGAQTASGE
-262 IAAQLEA
+262 VAAQLEA

-275 AGDAAGAMSRLLG
+275 AGDAAGAMYRLLG
-288 VVAETSGEDRDAA
+288 VVAEASGEDRDAA

-309 SILGDDPLVPA
+309 AILGDDPLVPA

>member
-10 IPAGQGNEAGAGGF
+10 IPAGQGGKV
-24 AGGAGAGGAAAAQT
+24 GAGGAAASQT
-38 IPGPLV
+38 IPGPVV

-56 ELSQTVPF
+56 ELSRTVPF

-73 APCRQLGPILEKAV
+73 GPCRQLGPNLEKAV
-87 AQAGG
+87 KKAGG
-92 RVALAKVNVDEN
+92 RVALAKVNIDEN

-118 VFLLIN
+118 VFLLMN

-143 ISKVIELAEQEGV
+143 VSKVIELAEKEGV
-156 TGRVQTDEAGAA
+156 TGRVQTDGAGEA
-168 GAADGAAGAAGAAG
+168 GAADGAGAAG

-226 GKVEPLLAKVRLQA
+226 SKVEPLLAKVRLQA
-240 RSAAAEPAG
+240 RSAVAEPAG
-249 DQVGQGAQAATGE
+249 DQAGQGAQAATGE

-288 VVAETSGEDRDAA
+288 VIAETSGEDRDAA

>member
-10 IPAGQGNEAGAGGF
+10 IPAGQG
-24 AGGAGAGGAAAAQT
+24 GGAGAGGAAASQT

-56 ELSQTVPF
+56 ELSRTVPF

-73 APCRQLGPILEKAV
+73 GPCRQLGPVLEKAV

-118 VFLLIN
+118 VFLLMN

-143 ISKVIELAEQEGV
+143 VSKVIELAEKEGV
-156 TGRVQTDEAGAA
+156 TGRVQTDGAGEA
-168 GAADGAAGAAGAAG
+168 GAADGAGAAG
-182 ATAPDAPPAVAEEIE
+182 ATAPDAPPTVAEEIE

-202 QAKGEYDQAI
+202 QAQGEYDQAI
-212 ETLEN
+212 ETLET

-226 GKVEPLLAKVRLQA
+226 GKVEPLLAKIRLQA
-240 RSAAAEPAG
+240 RSAEAEPAG
-249 DQVGQGAQAATGE
+249 EPAGKGATGE
-262 IAAQLEA
+262 VAAQLEA

-275 AGDAAGAMSRLLG
+275 AGDAAGALSRLLG

-309 SILGDDPLVPA
+309 AILGDDPLVPA